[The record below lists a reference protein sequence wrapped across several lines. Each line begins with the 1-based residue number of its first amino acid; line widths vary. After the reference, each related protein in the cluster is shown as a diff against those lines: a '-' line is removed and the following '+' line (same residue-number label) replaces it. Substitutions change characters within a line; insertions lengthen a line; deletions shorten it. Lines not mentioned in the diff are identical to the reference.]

1 MPVITVIPKGW
12 QIYMKIADLV
22 VVAFRN
28 ILKRFH
34 FFCEGEKNKHFDLI
48 LHIVYNFPKDDG
60 IVAMKI
66 YGTVVRMLDGF
77 TLSVGSTH
85 G

>member
-1 MPVITVIPKGW
+1 
-12 QIYMKIADLV
+12 MKIADLV
-22 VVAFRN
+22 VVAFRR

-48 LHIVYNFPKDDG
+48 LHIVCYFPKDDG

-66 YGTVVRMLDGF
+66 HCGEE
-77 TLSVGSTH
+77 VGWFYSFVSSIR